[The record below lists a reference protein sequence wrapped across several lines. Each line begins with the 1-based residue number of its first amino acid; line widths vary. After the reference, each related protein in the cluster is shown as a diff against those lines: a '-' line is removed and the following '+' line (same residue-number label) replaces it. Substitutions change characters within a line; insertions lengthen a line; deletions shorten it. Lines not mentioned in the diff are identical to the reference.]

1 MGGDHWSLSTPV
13 RKRRQKK
20 KLKKIEKKK
29 NCGFSI
35 ERDKRKIVTL
45 LDRMSVRRVIGL
57 EEGWKE
63 LEDGGIKKLKVGEKK
78 KRFFT
83 R

>member
-1 MGGDHWSLSTPV
+1 V
-13 RKRRQKK
+13 VFR
-20 KLKKIEKKK
+20 LKETKESKQV
-29 NCGFSI
+29 
-35 ERDKRKIVTL
+35 KIVTL

-78 KRFFT
+78 TFFYALT
-83 R
+83 TLIFITTGIFGELA

>member
-1 MGGDHWSLSTPV
+1 V
-13 RKRRQKK
+13 VFR
-20 KLKKIEKKK
+20 LKETKESKQV
-29 NCGFSI
+29 
-35 ERDKRKIVTL
+35 KIVTL

-78 KRFFT
+78 RFFT